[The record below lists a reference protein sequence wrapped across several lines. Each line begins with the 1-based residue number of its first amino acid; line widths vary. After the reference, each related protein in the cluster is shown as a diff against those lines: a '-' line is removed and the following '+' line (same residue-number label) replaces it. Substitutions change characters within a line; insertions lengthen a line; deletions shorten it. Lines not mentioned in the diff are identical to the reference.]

1 MLLAKAPRATFAQLR
16 SFEAVAR
23 LGGVTKAAQALH
35 LTQPTVSTQL
45 RELAEAV
52 GAQLLAPAGRG
63 VQLTDAGRDLLS
75 AVTHMFAHWSEF
87 EDRLADARG
96 MLRGSLRI
104 AGVTTTEYF
113 LAQWLKPFVQAYP
126 GIEVDLTIDNRDAVV
141 ARLAQAKDDLSVMMM
156 PPQHIALHHI
166 PVMQNPLV
174 LIGPADHPWAGLS
187 LAGTPSPA
195 PRKRPLKTLAGVDL
209 LMREPGSGTRQAT
222 LNFLAQHKIA
232 PRIRM
237 TLGSNEAIK
246 HAVAAGLGLAIVSQ
260 HTLSGEPAREGLA
273 VLPLAGL
280 PIARSWQIVW
290 RQSSQLPRIASVFMD
305 FVQRNLTA
313 QSAQPDPA
321 QTKAS

>member
-1 MLLAKAPRATFAQLR
+1 MFLAKAPRATFAQLR

-45 RELAEAV
+45 RELAGAV

-63 VQLTDAGRDLLS
+63 VQLTDAGRDLLG

-87 EDRLADARG
+87 EERLADSQG
-96 MLRGSLRI
+96 LLRGALRI

-141 ARLAQAKDDLSVMMM
+141 ARLSQAKDDVSVMMM
-156 PPQHIALHHI
+156 PPQHIALHHS
-166 PVMQNPLV
+166 PVMHNPLV
-174 LIGPADHPWAGLS
+174 LIGPADHPWASAERVEQPGQ
-187 LAGTPSPA
+187 PA
-195 PRKRPLKTLAGVDL
+195 QRKKPLKTLAGVDL

-222 LNFLAQHKIA
+222 LNFLAQHGIA

-260 HTLSGEPAREGLA
+260 HTLASEPAREGLA
-273 VLPLAGL
+273 ILPLAGL
-280 PIARSWQIVW
+280 PIARSWQMVW
-290 RQSSQLPRIASVFMD
+290 RRDRRLPRSASVFMD
-305 FVQRNLTA
+305 FVQRQLALN
-313 QSAQPDPA
+313 
-321 QTKAS
+321 AS

>member
-52 GAQLLAPAGRG
+52 GAQLLCPAGRG
-63 VQLTDAGRDLLS
+63 VQLTDAGRDLLG

-87 EDRLADARG
+87 EERLADSQG
-96 MLRGSLRI
+96 LLRGSLRI

-141 ARLAQAKDDLSVMMM
+141 ARLSQAKDDVSVMMM
-156 PPQHIALHHI
+156 PPQHIALHHS
-166 PVMQNPLV
+166 PVMHNPLV
-174 LIGPADHPWAGLS
+174 LIGPADHPWASAERVEQPGQ
-187 LAGTPSPA
+187 PA
-195 PRKRPLKTLAGVDL
+195 QRKKPLKTLAGVDL

-222 LNFLAQHKIA
+222 LNFLAQHGIA

-260 HTLSGEPAREGLA
+260 HTLASQPAREGLA
-273 VLPLAGL
+273 ILPLAGL
-280 PIARSWQIVW
+280 PIARSWQMVW
-290 RQSSQLPRIASVFMD
+290 RRDRRLPRSASVFMD

-313 QSAQPDPA
+313 QYGQPGPTEA
-321 QTKAS
+321 

>member
-1 MLLAKAPRATFAQLR
+1 MYLAKPPRASFAQLR

-45 RELAEAV
+45 RELADAV
-52 GAQLLAPAGRG
+52 GAPLLTPAGRG

-87 EDRLADARG
+87 EDRLADSQG
-96 MLRGSLRI
+96 LLRGSLRI

-141 ARLAQAKDDLSVMMM
+141 ARLDQAKDDICVMMM
-156 PPQHIALHHI
+156 PPPHIALNHTA
-166 PVMQNPLV
+166 VMHNPLV
-174 LIGPADHPWAGLS
+174 LIGPADHPWAVGT
-187 LAGTPSPA
+187 AG
-195 PRKRPLKTLAGVDL
+195 RKKPLKTLAGIDL
-209 LMREPGSGTRQAT
+209 LMREAGSGTRQAT
-222 LNFLAQHKIA
+222 LNFLAQHGIT

-260 HTLSGEPAREGLA
+260 HTLASEPSREGLA
-273 VLPLAGL
+273 ILPLAGL
-280 PIARSWQIVW
+280 PIARSWQMVW
-290 RQSSQLPRIASVFMD
+290 RRDRRLSRSASVFMD
-305 FVQRNLTA
+305 FVQRELA
-313 QSAQPDPA
+313 PA
-321 QTKAS
+321 